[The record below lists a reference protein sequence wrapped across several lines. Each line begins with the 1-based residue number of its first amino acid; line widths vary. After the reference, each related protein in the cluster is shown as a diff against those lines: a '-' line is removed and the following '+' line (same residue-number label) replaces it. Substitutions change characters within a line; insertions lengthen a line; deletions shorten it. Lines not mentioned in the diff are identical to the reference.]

1 MKLHINKW
9 RSVWWSI
16 SAMIIIIGI
25 VSMIISWQT
34 TSYPLRP
41 SLDFIGGTR
50 LLLGRDCSKIE
61 SCNKPIDINLV
72 RGIVRQQGLGESSIQ
87 IIFDNFQIFEIQNQ
101 ENMWGEAPHIL
112 QLLNIGIFKSI
123 FFNLERILNTFS
135 LCP

>member
-1 MKLHINKW
+1 
-9 RSVWWSI
+9 
-16 SAMIIIIGI
+16 MIIIIGI

-72 RGIVRQQGLGESSIQ
+72 RDIVRQEGLGDSSIQ
-87 IIFDNFQIFEIQNQ
+87 IIADKESGKND
-101 ENMWGEAPHIL
+101 G
-112 QLLNIGIFKSI
+112 LLFHLWMSTMDEK
-123 FFNLERILNTFS
+123 
-135 LCP
+135 